1 MGQQKPIL
9 ARNSKLK
16 ICFTVKLA
24 LYVVFKNQLCELTE
38 LASLGVDV
46 PEQDE
51 QVHSYP
57 PPNRGV
63 GDVALAKVTGEESLL
78 V

>member
-1 MGQQKPIL
+1 MK
-9 ARNSKLK
+9 KYHLK

-24 LYVVFKNQLCELTE
+24 LYVVLEDQLCELAE

-46 PEQDE
+46 PKQDE
-51 QVHSYP
+51 QVHGDP
-57 PPNRGV
+57 PPVGGV
-63 GDVALAKVTGEESLL
+63 VDVALTKVTGEESLL